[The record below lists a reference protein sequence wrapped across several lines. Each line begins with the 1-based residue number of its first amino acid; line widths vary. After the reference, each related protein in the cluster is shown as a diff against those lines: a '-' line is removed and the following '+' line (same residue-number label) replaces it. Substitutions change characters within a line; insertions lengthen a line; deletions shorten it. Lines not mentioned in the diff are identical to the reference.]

1 MIDYERLF
9 ILLLKNKMAK
19 IDLYRKVGIN
29 PKTINRLVNNQSVTV
44 ETLEKICLY
53 FNCKIEDIIEIKKDT
68 TD

>member
-53 FNCKIEDIIEIKKDT
+53 FNCKIEDIIEIKK
-68 TD
+68 

>member
-53 FNCKIEDIIEIKKDT
+53 FNCKIEDIIEIKKE
-68 TD
+68 